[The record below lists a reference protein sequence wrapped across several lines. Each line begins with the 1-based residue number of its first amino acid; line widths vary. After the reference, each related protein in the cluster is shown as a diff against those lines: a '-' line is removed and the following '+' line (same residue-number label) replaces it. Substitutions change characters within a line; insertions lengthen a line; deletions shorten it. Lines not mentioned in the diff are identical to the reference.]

1 MEKIHAR
8 SSISASTVA
17 LACCLLLVGC
27 QTAPVPVPGAVDQ
40 TDFHG
45 QWGAYRACMVSM
57 TLEAAGLAIRH
68 LDRAPVRDVMPPD
81 LLPGALRRV
90 AEKPPV
96 RLAADPKALAA
107 ACVVHAGH
115 LALAEGE
122 RELAAEWFA
131 LVITR
136 YPESDYAS
144 YVTRAMAG
152 LSHITPE
159 ITTASARPF
168 AFTR

>member
-1 MEKIHAR
+1 L
-8 SSISASTVA
+8 T
-17 LACCLLLVGC
+17 CFLLFGC
-27 QTAPVPVPGAVDQ
+27 QSMPVQLSSVDQ

-45 QWGAYRACMVSM
+45 QWGAYRACTASM
-57 TLEAAGLAIRH
+57 MLETAGLAIRH
-68 LDRAPVRDVMPPD
+68 LDRSPVRDVMPPD

-107 ACVVHAGH
+107 ACFVHAGH

-152 LSHITPE
+152 LSRIMPE
-159 ITTASARPF
+159 VTTVSARPV
-168 AFTR
+168 AFVR

>member
-1 MEKIHAR
+1 MEKVR
-8 SSISASTVA
+8 KSSPSLASTSA
-17 LACCLLLVGC
+17 LTCFLLVGC
-27 QTAPVPVPGAVDQ
+27 QAMSVQLGAVDQ

-45 QWGAYRACMVSM
+45 QWGAYRACMASAN
-57 TLEAAGLAIRH
+57 LETAGLAIRH
-68 LDRAPVRDVMPPD
+68 LDKSPVREVTPPELLPD
-81 LLPGALRRV
+81 LLKRV

-107 ACVVHAGH
+107 ACFVHAGH

-152 LSHITPE
+152 LSRITPE
-159 ITTASARPF
+159 ITTVSARPV
-168 AFTR
+168 AFVR